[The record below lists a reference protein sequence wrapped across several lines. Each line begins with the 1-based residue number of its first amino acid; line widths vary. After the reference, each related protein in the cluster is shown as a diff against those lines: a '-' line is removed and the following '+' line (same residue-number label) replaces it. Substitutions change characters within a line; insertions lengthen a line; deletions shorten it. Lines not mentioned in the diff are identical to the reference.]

1 MKNILEL
8 FYDQPGDW
16 RGIPNGQD
24 SPFVRTARIKNE
36 NLEMLN
42 DSMTDEQKQLMEA
55 YFDADTQI
63 EGMMNFDRFRYAFH
77 LGAQLMAE
85 LIQGKEELLK

>member
-8 FYDQPGDW
+8 LYDQPGDVQA
-16 RGIPNGQD
+16 QD

-36 NLEMLN
+36 NMEMLK
-42 DSMTDEQKQLMEA
+42 DTLSDEQKELLDA
-55 YFDADTQI
+55 YFDADTKMVEI
-63 EGMMNFDRFRYAFH
+63 MNFDRFRYAFH

-85 LIQGKEELLK
+85 LIEGKEELLK

>member
-1 MKNILEL
+1 MKNVLEL

-16 RGIPNGQD
+16 RGFPKGQD

-55 YFDADTQI
+55 YFDADTKL
-63 EGMMNFDRFRYAFH
+63 ESMMNFDKFRYAFH
-77 LGAQLMAE
+77 LGAQIMAE
-85 LIQGKEELLK
+85 LIQGKEELLE

>member
-8 FYDQPGDW
+8 FYDQPS
-16 RGIPNGQD
+16 RIYGQD

-36 NLEMLN
+36 NMEMLN
-42 DSMTDEQKQLMEA
+42 DSLTDEQKEWLEA
-55 YFDADTQI
+55 YFDADSKI
-63 EGMMNFDRFRYAFH
+63 EGMIGFDRFRYAFH

-85 LIQGKEELLK
+85 MIEGKDEVWK

>member
-1 MKNILEL
+1 MKNVLEL

-16 RGIPNGQD
+16 HGIPNGQD

-55 YFDADTQI
+55 YFDADTKI
-63 EGMMNFDRFRYAFH
+63 EGMIHFDRFRYAFH
-77 LGAQLMAE
+77 LGAQIMAE
-85 LIQGKEELLK
+85 LIQGKEELMK